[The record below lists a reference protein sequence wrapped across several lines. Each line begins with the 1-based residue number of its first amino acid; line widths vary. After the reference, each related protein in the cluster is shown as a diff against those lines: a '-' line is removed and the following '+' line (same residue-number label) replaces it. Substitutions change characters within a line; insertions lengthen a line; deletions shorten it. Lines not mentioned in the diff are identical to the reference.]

1 MLRIGEKV
9 TLTKDIKVE
18 GLTTSIIKEGTDLYV
33 GADKEF
39 FYMVNSKLLKIPEDI
54 EISDG
59 YSAKGISDWIYQRI
73 RAETDLD
80 RFLEYMADELET
92 EFSEQVEVYKNSIVE
107 ALTDLGFYGEDGNTH

>member
-59 YSAKGISDWIYQRI
+59 YSAEGLSDWIYQRI
-73 RAETDLD
+73 RAVMELD
-80 RFLEYMADELET
+80 EFLENMADELET
-92 EFSEQVEVYKNSIVE
+92 EFSEQVEVFKNLIVE

>member
-1 MLRIGEKV
+1 MLRIGEKI

-18 GLTTSIIKEGTDLYV
+18 GLETTVLKEGTDLYV

-39 FYMVNSKLLKIPEDI
+39 FYMVNSKLLKIPEDM

-59 YSAKGISDWIYQRI
+59 YSAKGLSDWIYQRV
-73 RAETDLD
+73 RAEMGLD
-80 RFLEYMADELET
+80 GFLEYIADELGT
-92 EFSEQVEVYKNSIVE
+92 EFSEQVEVFKNSIVE

>member
-33 GADKEF
+33 GADKKF
-39 FYMVNSKLLKIPEDI
+39 FYMVNSKLLKIPEDM

-59 YSAKGISDWIYQRI
+59 YSVEGLSDWIYRRI
-73 RAETDLD
+73 RAVMELD
-80 RFLEYMADELET
+80 YFLENRADELET
-92 EFSEQVEVYKNSIVE
+92 EFSEQVEVFKNLIVE

>member
-1 MLRIGEKV
+1 MLRIGEKI

-18 GLTTSIIKEGTDLYV
+18 GLATSIIKEGTDLYV

-39 FYMVNSKLLKIPEDI
+39 FYMVNSKLLKIPEDV

-59 YSAKGISDWIYQRI
+59 YSAEGLSDWIYQRI
-73 RAETDLD
+73 RAKTYLD
-80 RFLEYMADELET
+80 EFLWDVADELET
-92 EFSEQVEVYKNSIVE
+92 EFSEQVEIFKNLIAE